1 MEHSDFILFPKVCVN
16 IRYFSLELCKQ
27 MSVSEFCLNWGKNDY
42 VKRNIFEKSLYGKL
56 LILWLC
62 YGCAI
67 YYECVLYIERGTQ
80 WIFVDWI
87 NVMQFYHRSSKS
99 FFFCSL
105 PIWFMYSPSSLH
117 RACYYLTEPLFQC
130 CVLCCPKWLVR
141 IGRGNLKPCSD
152 ETEPTHVAGAH
163 PNLSCFIEA
172 VRLMDIRKEY
182 SRSITT
188 TSSVLQP
195 GKSSSGLS
203 PVK

>member
-99 FFFCSL
+99 FFFL
-105 PIWFMYSPSSLH
+105 QSSYLVHVFAQLSSQSMLLSH
-117 RACYYLTEPLFQC
+117 RAFVS
-130 CVLCCPKWLVR
+130 VLCAV
-141 IGRGNLKPCSD
+141 
-152 ETEPTHVAGAH
+152 
-163 PNLSCFIEA
+163 LSQMTCE
-172 VRLMDIRKEY
+172 DW
-182 SRSITT
+182 
-188 TSSVLQP
+188 
-195 GKSSSGLS
+195 
-203 PVK
+203 